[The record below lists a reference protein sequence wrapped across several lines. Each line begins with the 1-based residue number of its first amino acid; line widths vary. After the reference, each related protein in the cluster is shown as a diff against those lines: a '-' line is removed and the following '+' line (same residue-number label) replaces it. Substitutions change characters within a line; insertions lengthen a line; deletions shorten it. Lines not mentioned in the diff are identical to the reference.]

1 MPFPKSEKGRTKL
14 SLQLFAGYLVD
25 QEGFLHILAE
35 HSQGSS
41 GEHFPEIKMLVEI
54 YQPSK

>member
-1 MPFPKSEKGRTKL
+1 MPFPKPEKGLTKL

-25 QEGFLHILAE
+25 QEGFLQILEE

-41 GEHFPEIKMLVEI
+41 EEHFPEKKMLVEF
-54 YQPSK
+54 Y